1 MTSLRSLV
9 RQRRTAA
16 LIGLAFAA
24 VLELV
29 VFNLPFWQ
37 TVGSS
42 SVTVPDSA
50 VAVGSGLRRSK
61 QGFVVTKPDPSLD
74 IRSPQILQY
83 LRFNDAPSAPA
94 YQTIW
99 YSVGIY
105 YGSNLTLHQGDS
117 ILPLSTGAPRSQ
129 YVNVGSYVSHVSI
142 SFPRASVGTVLPF
155 VSVTLN
161 PHVPFQLDTGRIGLM
176 LFFALMAVLLGPGS
190 PLYHERLDTRS
201 RPQLAL
207 LALMT
212 TLLMGL
218 YLFVW
223 LMPDNAQE
231 WVGQNY
237 IPSIHAWGDQ
247 EQYARLA
254 DALIH
259 HRLWLDLPVSPR
271 LAALSDPYDYARRA
285 ALVAAHPNVRV
296 YLDHAFYHG
305 RYYCYFGVV
314 PAVLFFVPYQLMTGQ
329 WLGSAPVVLICALA
343 SAVFAA
349 LLVVRLAKA
358 YFRDASLGMTM
369 LAIWMLGLG
378 SGVLANVFVAEFYA
392 VPKTAAYLFTL
403 IGLWCWLM
411 ALPGPDARRARPRR
425 RGFGKSGKGMDEENG
440 SKGKNISAGASDD
453 AAAGLCS
460 VSPWWIGA
468 GSLFLAFD
476 LGTRPQFE
484 FAALLAVP
492 IFWDSMFRDRA
503 LFSRK
508 GWKPTLA
515 ALAPFILVFVPLFV
529 YNAERFG
536 GILDFGNGYQLT
548 CDDPQIARFSK
559 IGVLDGVFLY
569 LFQPPTLATTF
580 PFVGSGLTATPFWLF
595 VDALPGSFFA
605 SLAPFAAVLFGAPWL
620 LSARHKVRV
629 SSRLRDAGHGL
640 GASWRAFSSLV
651 WTNVILGI
659 VVLLVDCRLGGAAQT
674 YLGDFA
680 IFLVLAAVLVVL
692 ALCPAGV
699 VEKQDRAGF
708 LAKLAVDVLPVLV
721 MAAILL
727 QFFWTFSCTRG
738 GDVISADP
746 ANYFAVQNWFLF
758 LQ

>member
-9 RQRRTAA
+9 RQRRAAA

-176 LFFALMAVLLGPGS
+176 LFFVLMAVLLGPGS

-207 LALMT
+207 MALMT

-411 ALPGPDARRARPRR
+411 TLPGPDARRARPRR
-425 RGFGKSGKGMDEENG
+425 RGFGKSGKGVAEENG
-440 SKGKNISAGASDD
+440 SKGKNISAGASDG
-453 AAAGLCS
+453 AAAGLCY

-492 IFWDSMFRDRA
+492 IFWDSVFRDRA

>member
-492 IFWDSMFRDRA
+492 IFWDSVFRDRA

>member
-9 RQRRTAA
+9 RQRRAAA

-176 LFFALMAVLLGPGS
+176 LFFVLMAVLLGPGS

-231 WVGQNY
+231 WVGQN
-237 IPSIHAWGDQ
+237 
-247 EQYARLA
+247 
-254 DALIH
+254 
-259 HRLWLDLPVSPR
+259 
-271 LAALSDPYDYARRA
+271 
-285 ALVAAHPNVRV
+285 
-296 YLDHAFYHG
+296 
-305 RYYCYFGVV
+305 
-314 PAVLFFVPYQLMTGQ
+314 
-329 WLGSAPVVLICALA
+329 
-343 SAVFAA
+343 
-349 LLVVRLAKA
+349 
-358 YFRDASLGMTM
+358 
-369 LAIWMLGLG
+369 
-378 SGVLANVFVAEFYA
+378 
-392 VPKTAAYLFTL
+392 
-403 IGLWCWLM
+403 
-411 ALPGPDARRARPRR
+411 
-425 RGFGKSGKGMDEENG
+425 
-440 SKGKNISAGASDD
+440 
-453 AAAGLCS
+453 
-460 VSPWWIGA
+460 
-468 GSLFLAFD
+468 
-476 LGTRPQFE
+476 
-484 FAALLAVP
+484 
-492 IFWDSMFRDRA
+492 
-503 LFSRK
+503 
-508 GWKPTLA
+508 
-515 ALAPFILVFVPLFV
+515 
-529 YNAERFG
+529 
-536 GILDFGNGYQLT
+536 
-548 CDDPQIARFSK
+548 
-559 IGVLDGVFLY
+559 
-569 LFQPPTLATTF
+569 
-580 PFVGSGLTATPFWLF
+580 
-595 VDALPGSFFA
+595 
-605 SLAPFAAVLFGAPWL
+605 
-620 LSARHKVRV
+620 
-629 SSRLRDAGHGL
+629 
-640 GASWRAFSSLV
+640 
-651 WTNVILGI
+651 
-659 VVLLVDCRLGGAAQT
+659 
-674 YLGDFA
+674 
-680 IFLVLAAVLVVL
+680 
-692 ALCPAGV
+692 
-699 VEKQDRAGF
+699 
-708 LAKLAVDVLPVLV
+708 
-721 MAAILL
+721 
-727 QFFWTFSCTRG
+727 
-738 GDVISADP
+738 
-746 ANYFAVQNWFLF
+746 
-758 LQ
+758 

>member
-9 RQRRTAA
+9 RQRRAAA

-176 LFFALMAVLLGPGS
+176 LFFVLMAVLLGPGS

-492 IFWDSMFRDRA
+492 IFWDSVFRDRA

>member
-1 MTSLRSLV
+1 MMSLRSLV

-16 LIGLAFAA
+16 LIGLALAA

-50 VAVGSGLRRSK
+50 IAVSSGLRRSK

-74 IRSPQILQY
+74 IQSPQILQY
-83 LRFNDAPSAPA
+83 LRFNDAPSAPP

-161 PHVPFQLDTGRIGLM
+161 PHIPFQLNAGRIGLM
-176 LFFALMAVLLGPGS
+176 LFFVLMVMLLGPGS
-190 PLYHERLDTRS
+190 PLYRERLDTRS

-207 LALMT
+207 LTLMT
-212 TLLMGL
+212 ALLMGL

-223 LMPDNAQE
+223 LMPNNAQE

-237 IPSIHAWGDQ
+237 IPSIYAWSDQ
-247 EQYARLA
+247 DQYARLA

-259 HRLWLDLPVSPR
+259 HHLWLDLPVSSQ
-271 LAALSDPYDYARRA
+271 LTALSNPYDYARRA

-305 RYYCYFGVV
+305 RYYCYFGVM

-343 SAVFAA
+343 SAVFAT
-349 LLVVRLAKA
+349 LLIVRLAIL
-358 YFRDASLGMTM
+358 YFVDASLGVTM
-369 LAIWMLGLG
+369 LAVWMLGLG

-411 ALPGPDARRARPRR
+411 ALPRPHGRHVRLRRS
-425 RGFGKSGKGMDEENG
+425 GFGKNGKAVVEKNG
-440 SKGKNISAGASDD
+440 SDGKNISAGTSDGAASR
-453 AAAGLCS
+453 LRS

-468 GSLFLAFD
+468 GSLFLAFN

-484 FAALLAVP
+484 FAALLAIP
-492 IFWDSMFRDRA
+492 IFWDSVFHDHA
-503 LFSRK
+503 LFSRQ
-508 GWKPTLA
+508 GWKSTLA
-515 ALAPFILVFVPLFV
+515 ALVPFLLVFVPLFI

-536 GILDFGNGYQLT
+536 GILDFGNKYQLT
-548 CDDPQIARFSK
+548 CDDPQIAHFST

-595 VDALPGSFFA
+595 VDALPGSFFV
-605 SLAPFAAVLFGAPWL
+605 SLAPFATVLFGMPWL
-620 LSARHKVRV
+620 LSSHHKVRV
-629 SSRLRDAGHGL
+629 SSRLQDAGYGL

-659 VVLLVDCRLGGAAQT
+659 VVLLVDCWLGGAAQT
-674 YLGDFA
+674 YLSDFA
-680 IFLVLAAVLVVL
+680 LFLMLAVVLVVL

-699 VEKQDRAGF
+699 IDKQDRAGF
-708 LAKLAVDVLPVLV
+708 LAKFAVDVLPMLV
-721 MAAILL
+721 MMTILL

>member
-176 LFFALMAVLLGPGS
+176 LFFVLMAVLLGPGS

-285 ALVAAHPNVRV
+285 ALVATHPNVRV

-425 RGFGKSGKGMDEENG
+425 RGFGKSGKGMAEENG

>member
-176 LFFALMAVLLGPGS
+176 LFFVLMAVLLGPGS

-285 ALVAAHPNVRV
+285 ALVATHPNVRV

-425 RGFGKSGKGMDEENG
+425 RGFGKSGKGMAEENG

-492 IFWDSMFRDRA
+492 IFWDSVFRDRA